1 MKKKNGSKVIRLSR
15 ENELHK
21 IEPEDKI
28 SLARC
33 RQILKEMGVSYTD
46 EEILLVRD
54 WLYDLA
60 AITYDEYFSQRDSVI
75 IPLTQKKDDD
85 HEESHYL
92 RAS

>member
-1 MKKKNGSKVIRLSR
+1 MKKKNGSKVIRLSK
-15 ENELHK
+15 ENELHR

-33 RQILKEMGVSYTD
+33 RQILKEMGVSYID
-46 EEILLVRD
+46 EEIRLVRD

-60 AITYDEYFSQRDSVI
+60 AITYDEYFSQRGAVI
-75 IPLTQKKDDD
+75 IPLTQKQDRD